1 MPLLEILGP
10 IGALIGLALAVVWLV
25 FPLYVGARLDS
36 LLKEQRRTNTLLA
49 ALAPQPPLAPPPASP
64 APKPK
69 ATPASWEKAVYDQQP

>member
-1 MPLLEILGP
+1 MALLEILGP
-10 IGALIGLALAVVWLV
+10 IGAFFGLGLAVVWLV

-49 ALAPQPPLAPPPASP
+49 ALAPQPPPAPPPTSP
-64 APKPK
+64 PPKPK